1 MSKSKDNTKNI
12 PKHIPLDKKLVEQ
25 EYRDS
30 QECKQAEK
38 ELKALD
44 TANKAFDKRV
54 FKWITTTNPAGVQT
68 SIHNVFN
75 FANFHKVVEPN
86 QQKLNQL
93 KQAFDRATLKAE
105 KDEKLKGFVKENR
118 KTIHNNTINNN
129 ESIKLDTPKE
139 RKGGINKIVIDITKD
154 KDGNFKT
161 SEEMAK
167 ESPKKIQEL
176 KNLLNEYWID
186 VELIKE
192 ENKKKIEER
201 QAKETAP
208 A

>member
-12 PKHIPLDKKLVEQ
+12 PKHIPLDKNKVEK
-25 EYRDS
+25 EYIES
-30 QECKQAEK
+30 QECKLAEK

-44 TANKAFDKRV
+44 TANKAFDKRA

-75 FANFHKVVEPN
+75 FANFHKVVKPN

-105 KDEKLKGFVKENR
+105 KDDKLKEFVKENR

-129 ESIKLDTPKE
+129 ESIKLDTPLAQC
-139 RKGGINKIVIDITKD
+139 GAVPSAIDAEGT
-154 KDGNFKT
+154 
-161 SEEMAK
+161 
-167 ESPKKIQEL
+167 L
-176 KNLLNEYWID
+176 
-186 VELIKE
+186 
-192 ENKKKIEER
+192 
-201 QAKETAP
+201 
-208 A
+208 